1 MATTESRTGFRLPW
15 NAERSATDSTADG
28 PPEGAP
34 DAPEATAADDPAVT
48 PEVTPDMIP
57 IETIA
62 AVVAPAVETPA
73 PIEPAAPPAGRKP
86 NRFMADLT
94 KAMRAAAD
102 AARSGTLE
110 QFRADAKAF
119 AEAIHA
125 GSSSEAA
132 ELRRHADDDIA
143 GVREWSKAE
152 IARIRE
158 ETERRIGERKSGL
171 DREIERHA
179 ARIERR
185 IEAVGGRVAA
195 YEAQMDQ
202 FFERLMAEEDPTRFA
217 SLAESMPEPPTFDD
231 GTDDAEPEPEPARAE
246 GTADAEDTDVATG
259 STADPRIA
267 AMGLT
272 PDFEA
277 AEAEAAEAARSG
289 EPGDATDDGATLD
302 EDALAARL
310 AGLIPADDT
319 VDQSARA
326 EPAATQV
333 VVVGL
338 VSVAS
343 IAGFKRQLGRLT
355 GVSAVGVS
363 SGPDGE
369 FVFHVTHRPGFDVHA
384 AIPALSGFAA
394 RVTNAGDGVV
404 HVTAQDPES
413 GA

>member
-15 NAERSATDSTADG
+15 NAERGATDAAADA
-28 PPEGAP
+28 PPEGTP
-34 DAPEATAADDPAVT
+34 DAPAASAADDPAET
-48 PEVTPDMIP
+48 PEVTPDVTP
-57 IETIA
+57 VETT
-62 AVVAPAVETPA
+62 PAVAATATETTLP
-73 PIEPAAPPAGRKP
+73 PEPAAPPSGRKP

-94 KAMRAAAD
+94 KAMRTAAD
-102 AARSGTLE
+102 AARAGTLE
-110 QFRADAKAF
+110 LFRADAKAF

-132 ELRRHADDDIA
+132 ELRRRADDDIA
-143 GVREWSKAE
+143 GIREWSKAE

-158 ETERRIGERKSGL
+158 ETERRIGDRKAGL
-171 DREIERHA
+171 DREIEHHA

-185 IEAVGGRVAA
+185 IDAAQGRVAA
-195 YEAQMDQ
+195 FEARLDR
-202 FFERLMAEEDPTRFA
+202 FFEDLMAEEDPTRFA

-231 GTDDAEPEPEPARAE
+231 GTDDVEPEPARAE
-246 GTADAEDTDVATG
+246 ETAAVEETGVATG

-267 AMGLT
+267 ALGLT
-272 PDFEA
+272 PDFDA

-289 EPGDATDDGATLD
+289 DPGDATDDDATLD

-310 AGLIPADDT
+310 AGLIPADDA
-319 VDQSARA
+319 DQSVRT
-326 EPAATQV
+326 EPASTQV

-369 FVFHVTHRPGFDVHA
+369 FVFHVTHRPGFDVNA